1 MKHVHYTE
9 VERENVED
17 PGVSGVKVRWLIT
30 KEDGAENF
38 AMRRFDVKPGGHTP
52 LHSHDFEHEVFV
64 LEGGGTL
71 KVEGREEALEVGDV
85 AFLPAGIEHQFVNDR
100 EEVLSFLCLIPYKD

>member
-9 VERENVED
+9 VKREDIED
-17 PGVSGVKVRWLIT
+17 PAAEGVKVRWLIT
-30 KEDGAENF
+30 KEDGAGNF

-52 LHSHDFEHEVFV
+52 LHRHDFEHEVFV

-71 KVEGREEALEVGDV
+71 KMAGRSEPLEEGDV
-85 AFLPAGIEHQFVNDR
+85 AFLPANIEHQFVNDR
-100 EEVLSFLCLIPYKD
+100 KKTLSFLCLIPHQD